1 MEVTILPF
9 LDMDFKFELC
19 EYQLA
24 PLKLLKGSLEDST
37 FEELYDLQEKNNLL
51 LKELHGVEKENLVVL
66 IAGSG
71 SSKLFIDSLFFHMHK
86 GGHEKLLCSPNRF
99 SIEDFKYVTYG
110 VPEYNPGQLIERQ
123 KFKFNIHNKISDK

>member
-51 LKELHGVEKENLVVL
+51 LKEL
-66 IAGSG
+66 
-71 SSKLFIDSLFFHMHK
+71 
-86 GGHEKLLCSPNRF
+86 
-99 SIEDFKYVTYG
+99 
-110 VPEYNPGQLIERQ
+110 
-123 KFKFNIHNKISDK
+123 